1 MQRES
6 RTAISIA
13 LTTIADERDR
23 IVETLVAMT
32 AERDRLAMLA
42 AENFS
47 LAAEAKGERDDLRQL
62 FLASEVNNTAWKRDT
77 MRLLLSLDAM
87 TAERD
92 RLTQRWEALKAWN
105 EQQLQHLGELVLD
118 GSWQPYVRVGKEL
131 GHADSRAKMTE
142 LENPE
147 DQ

>member
-1 MQRES
+1 MTNHDKQCPVGCQCHGCRAEEILRES
-6 RTAISIA
+6 QAETEARWRAEKAAIAKKAEAELDVAARLAVQRGHTAINERAA
-13 LTTIADERDR
+13 L
-23 IVETLVAMT
+23 V
-32 AERDRLAMLA
+32 
-42 AENFS
+42 
-47 LAAEAKGERDDLRQL
+47 
-62 FLASEVNNTAWKRDT
+62 
-77 MRLLLSLDAM
+77 AM